1 MAADIYNLLA
11 GLLSYPGEGY
21 AERIHEAFS
30 PIVNRQS
37 AIGNELAE
45 FEEMTRPMHVREI
58 QELFI
63 QTFDLNPVC
72 SLEMGWHLFGENY
85 DRGLLLVKMRQ
96 QMRAHGLAET
106 TELPDHLTNG
116 LRLLARMERHAGAYF
131 AEAIVLPALEKMRQA
146 IAGKDNPYQH
156 VLEAARL
163 AVREDFPDLPT
174 RLSIPAGVPELRV
187 LA

>member
-1 MAADIYNLLA
+1 MPADVYNLIA
-11 GLLSYPGEGY
+11 EWLSYPTE
-21 AERIHEAFS
+21 ERAGCGVASSDLQGSAAVEQLALFTEQTRNLNLHE
-30 PIVNRQS
+30 R
-37 AIGNELAE
+37 
-45 FEEMTRPMHVREI
+45 

-85 DRGLLLVKMRQ
+85 DRGLLLVKIRE
-96 QMRAHGLAET
+96 QMRRHGLPET

-116 LRLLARMERHAGAYF
+116 IRLLGVMERHSASYF
-131 AEAIVLPALEKMRQA
+131 AEAIVQPALEKMLTA
-146 IAGKDNPYQH
+146 ICEKQNPYEH

-163 AVREDFPDLPT
+163 VIRNDFPDLP
-174 RLSIPAGVPELRV
+174 SQYAVPAGTPELRV

>member
-1 MAADIYNLLA
+1 
-11 GLLSYPGEGY
+11 
-21 AERIHEAFS
+21 
-30 PIVNRQS
+30 
-37 AIGNELAE
+37 
-45 FEEMTRPMHVREI
+45 
-58 QELFI
+58 
-63 QTFDLNPVC
+63 
-72 SLEMGWHLFGENY
+72 MGWHLFGENY

-174 RLSIPAGVPELRV
+174 RLSIPAGVPGLRV

>member
-1 MAADIYNLLA
+1 MPAPIYNLLA
-11 GLLSYPGEGY
+11 ELLSYPIEESARDGAVFTEDQTVHVVEQLASFGRQ
-21 AERIHEAFS
+21 ARHLSLHER
-30 PIVNRQS
+30 
-37 AIGNELAE
+37 
-45 FEEMTRPMHVREI
+45 

-85 DRGLLLVKMRQ
+85 DRGLLLVKMRK
-96 QMRAHGLAET
+96 QMRAHGLPET

-116 LRLLARMERHAGAYF
+116 IRLLGLMERHSASYF
-131 AEAIVLPALEKMRQA
+131 AEAIVLPALAKMLTAIREK
-146 IAGKDNPYQH
+146 GNPYEH

-163 AVREDFPDLPT
+163 AIRNDFPDLP
-174 RLSIPAGVPELRV
+174 LPLAVPAGSSELRV